1 VTAKKRKVLDLAL
14 GILAE
19 LPTTIRALSADGG
32 VVPVQVVTSD
42 EDGISAHI
50 PTDQARPGAELRVR
64 IRDDEGSGHDILMDV
79 RDSFFAAENVELAR
93 LEIRAVRR
101 IDGDRT
107 EPRAQVSDLAL
118 VHIESG
124 ASIRSG
130 AEFDVRLS
138 DLSGDGLAFV
148 TTEPIREGDR
158 MSVMT
163 MVDGSFLR
171 LTAAALHV
179 TPAHYG
185 RHRVGAE
192 VLDATE
198 ADRERLATLARNTP
212 AAGSRTQ
219 RFETRAA

>member
-1 VTAKKRKVLDLAL
+1 M
-14 GILAE
+14 
-19 LPTTIRALSADGG
+19 
-32 VVPVQVVTSD
+32 VTSD
-42 EDGISAHI
+42 ADGISAHI

-124 ASIRSG
+124 ESIRSG

-163 MVDGSFLR
+163 MVDGSL
-171 LTAAALHV
+171 ALDRARC
-179 TPAHYG
+179 TSRPAHYG
-185 RHRVGAE
+185 RHRVGRRGARRHRSGPR
-192 VLDATE
+192 ATGH
-198 ADRERLATLARNTP
+198 ACPKHPGRRLAHAAVRDARGVTP
-212 AAGSRTQ
+212 SRPL
-219 RFETRAA
+219 R